1 MLEFLFNFP
10 RVFVSG
16 KYLFDIGG
24 GNVIGV
30 SSYNMVRKKYRPSK
44 KKLASDTNEPVK
56 MKRVYYHPVT
66 KEKLLPSSTLKF
78 VTYGGQNIKITLDE
92 KKSMNNLEVDAHP
105 LKLCGFKPLSLIK
118 PSDFVRC
125 CSFLYPS
132 EMTVEGSKQVF
143 SALLQS
149 CHKKQVMAVC
159 KFKPRSVSGMSFV
172 GLIPQMEDKDENGV
186 QIAPPGF
193 HVFYLPWLD
202 DKRPVT
208 LVNVSED
215 VSTEAVDAAE
225 EVIKKLKLKRFMP
238 VDNCSI
244 ESVNKLVEAHALH
257 RDNYDK
263 PEDETL
269 PDTERMARKLGDK
282 AQRFLGQV
290 YDPDYDPMKGKG
302 AKKAKQ
308 EVKEKP
314 KKVDVCD
321 IDMEAEYKRG
331 SVAKLTVDTL
341 KSWCKSQGIAVT
353 GKKKADLVDIISRE
367 FS

>member
-1 MLEFLFNFP
+1 
-10 RVFVSG
+10 
-16 KYLFDIGG
+16 
-24 GNVIGV
+24 
-30 SSYNMVRKKYRPSK
+30 MVRKKYRPSK
-44 KKLASDTNEPVK
+44 KKLASDTNEPVS
-56 MKRVYYHPVT
+56 MKRVYTHPVT

-78 VTYGGQNIKITLDE
+78 VNYGGKNIKFTLDE
-92 KKSMNNLEVDAHP
+92 KKSMNNLELDAHP
-105 LKLCGFKPLSLIK
+105 LKLCGFKPLSVIK

-132 EMTVEGSKQVF
+132 ELTVEGSKSMF
-143 SALLQS
+143 SALLHS

-172 GLIPQMEDKDENGV
+172 GLIPQIEEKDDNGV

-202 DKRPVT
+202 DLRPVPI
-208 LVNVSED
+208 VNLPEEVSA
-215 VSTEAVDAAE
+215 EAVDAAE
-225 EVIKKLKLKRFMP
+225 EVIKKLKLKRFIP

-244 ESVNKLVEAHALH
+244 QSVNKLVEAHALH
-257 RDNYDK
+257 RDNFDK

-269 PDTERMARKLGDK
+269 PDTERMKRKLGDK
-282 AQRFLGQV
+282 AQAFLGQV
-290 YDPDYDPMKGKG
+290 YDQDYDPMKG

-308 EVKEKP
+308 EKTAKEKP

-321 IDMEAEYKRG
+321 LDMEAEYKRG
-331 SVAKLTVDTL
+331 NVAKLTVDTL